1 MRGDRRLPP
10 TGAPVGVSPEPME
23 PTDYLRFLLA
33 LAFVLGLIG
42 VAAWL
47 ARRFRIGGLA
57 PSGAAS
63 RRLQVLEVAA
73 LDPRRKLVLVRRDE
87 VEHLLLLGQDG
98 NRIIEAA
105 IPVGRAPAPVEI
117 ARLQRAGE

>member
-1 MRGDRRLPP
+1 MDLL
-10 TGAPVGVSPEPME
+10 
-23 PTDYLRFLLA
+23 DYVRFLLA

-42 VAAWL
+42 VLAWL

-57 PSGAAS
+57 APAAAQ
-63 RRLQVLEVAA
+63 RRLRVLEVAP
-73 LDPRRKLVLVRRDE
+73 LDPRRKLVLVRRDD

-105 IPVGRAPAPVEI
+105 IPAGRRAAPVEL
-117 ARLQRAGE
+117 AAPRRACE